1 MEILRGVAGFDGLN
15 LVHPHFTFIYPS
27 KPGIMHGSA
36 GLPVKEKIIEEA
48 FNCKIQT
55 KARVP

>member
-1 MEILRGVAGFDGLN
+1 MEILRGAAGFDGLS
-15 LVHPHFTFIYPS
+15 LVHTRFVFIYLS

-48 FNCKIQT
+48 YNCKIQT

>member
-1 MEILRGVAGFDGLN
+1 MEILRGAAGLDGLS
-15 LVHPHFTFIYPS
+15 LVHIRFAFIYLS

-48 FNCKIQT
+48 YNCTIQT
-55 KARVP
+55 KA